1 MNFNIVV
8 FACVCLFFLSC
19 KKEMQKIEDKTDSIV
34 AKADSAL
41 VDSHNSKN
49 SLDWQGIYKGILP
62 CADCE
67 GIETTITL
75 NTEDTF
81 SLTTKY
87 LGKGDGKVFEVNG
100 NFTWDNTNG
109 IVSLE
114 GLKERPYLYKVGENT
129 LIQLDMEGYPIK
141 GQLAN
146 KYILKKVK

>member
-8 FACVCLFFLSC
+8 IACICLFFLSF

-34 AKADSAL
+34 VKTDSAV
-41 VDSHNSKN
+41 VDGHNSQN

-75 NTEDTF
+75 NTDDTF

-100 NFTWDNTNG
+100 NFTWYNTNG
-109 IVSLE
+109 IVFLN
-114 GLKERPYLYKVGENT
+114 GIKERAYLYKVGENT
-129 LIQLDMEGYPIK
+129 LIQLDMKGYPIK